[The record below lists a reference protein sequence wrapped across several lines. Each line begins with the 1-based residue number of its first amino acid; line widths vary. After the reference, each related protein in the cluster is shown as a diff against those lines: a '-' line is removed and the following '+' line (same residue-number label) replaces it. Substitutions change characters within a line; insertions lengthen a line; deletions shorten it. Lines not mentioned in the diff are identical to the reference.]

1 MVLAFVDTNIFV
13 RHLTG
18 DDPDQSPRATAY
30 LRRVEK
36 GELRVYTNDTVVFE
50 TAFTLERHYKQP
62 KDKIR
67 DAFLPLLELPSI
79 ILPGK
84 RSLRKVFD
92 LYVSLNLPF
101 ADAYH
106 AVHMQRNKLTHI
118 VSFDGHFDRVPGL
131 QRLEP

>member
-1 MVLAFVDTNIFV
+1 MMLAFVDTNIFV

-50 TAFTLERHYKQP
+50 TVFTLERHYKQP

-67 DAFLPLLELPSI
+67 DTFLPLLELPSI

-118 VSFDGHFDRVPGL
+118 VSFDGHFDRVPGI

>member
-1 MVLAFVDTNIFV
+1 MLAFVDTNIFV

-50 TAFTLERHYKQP
+50 TVFTLERHYKQP

-67 DAFLPLLELPSI
+67 DTFLPLLELPSI

-131 QRLEP
+131 QRQEP